1 MTNTDLHSTHPSED
15 TQPVNKHP
23 KAPCIATAALIIL
36 GYALVA
42 PVLLSSFDGAPNDAI
57 GAWLD
62 RSTAN
67 VWLLVAGTIA
77 GLACWIGA
85 AAVEK
90 RHRRQGRMGGW
101 KSLVRPAVTAVTGL
115 CGFCVCFSLPL
126 LCMAHL

>member
-1 MTNTDLHSTHPSED
+1 M
-15 TQPVNKHP
+15 
-23 KAPCIATAALIIL
+23 ALIAEAVLLIL
-36 GYALVA
+36 GYALVM

-57 GAWLD
+57 RAWLNQ
-62 RSTAN
+62 SPAN
-67 VWLLVAGTIA
+67 LWLLVAGTIV

-90 RHRRQGRMGGW
+90 KHRRQGRMGRW
-101 KSLVRPAVTAVTGL
+101 KSLVRPTVTVVTGL